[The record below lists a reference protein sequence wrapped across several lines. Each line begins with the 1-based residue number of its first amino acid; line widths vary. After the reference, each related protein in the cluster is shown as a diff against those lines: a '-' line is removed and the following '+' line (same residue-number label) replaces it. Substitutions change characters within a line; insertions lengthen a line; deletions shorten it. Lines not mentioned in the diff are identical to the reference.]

1 MSKMKFKIVI
11 IIFVFFISCKKEE
24 ESLYDSNGVATKLS
38 HLWNT
43 SITDD
48 GGLTSVVLGL
58 GILDIQGNVLVGGG
72 DSKGSRKILNLNQE
86 NGKILWSWKDIQ
98 SLKLDP
104 NTKDPIY
111 IDREAYYVSN
121 NKMYFNYGSSSYCLN
136 LDNGTTT
143 WKYKTDLNN
152 FSINAGID
160 NYYFSSNFDYFKDN
174 DEKLYTGSID
184 PYKKEGVLLIPN
196 YTSAGSP
203 DVFWKLG
210 RITQIAAFKK
220 NEDIFI
226 AFTVSNPIASNE
238 PTNAIAITELNLY
251 NFSQKKWVYQK
262 VVINP
267 YKETSG
273 CGFLTFKDERLYFAS
288 SKAIHCNDAMTGK
301 EVWRANIGTFSF
313 FSSMAIEKG
322 RFYAACE
329 DRFLYCLDTNTG
341 QVLWK
346 EQNTGTC
353 SPMSYLN
360 GVLYYLGGGD
370 GKLHAVDADTG
381 KHLWKLISP
390 DVTKN
395 SGAFFYGLCAA
406 VPGKNGKKG
415 RVIGTT
421 GLNAYCFEAVR

>member
-1 MSKMKFKIVI
+1 MKYI
-11 IIFVFFISCKKEE
+11 ILIFSMVFTFACKKTEE
-24 ESLYDSNGVATKLS
+24 TIYDSTGVATKLS

-48 GGLTSVVLGL
+48 GGLTPVVLGL
-58 GILDIQGNVLVGGG
+58 GITDINGNVLVGGG
-72 DSKGSRKILNLNQE
+72 NKRGDRKILKLNSE
-86 NGKILWSWKDIQ
+86 DGNVLWSWNDIQ

-104 NTKDPIY
+104 NIKDAIY
-111 IDREAYYVSN
+111 IDREAYFISN
-121 NKMYFNYGSSSYCLN
+121 SNMYFNYGSSSYCLN
-136 LDNGTTT
+136 LHNGSTV

-160 NYYFSSNFDYFKDN
+160 NYYFSSNFDYFNNN
-174 DEKLYTGSID
+174 DEKLYVGSIQ
-184 PYKKEGVLLIPN
+184 PYKKEEMLLTPS
-196 YTSAGSP
+196 YTSAGFP
-203 DVFWKLG
+203 DAFWKLG
-210 RITQIAAFKK
+210 RITQIATFKK
-220 NEDIFI
+220 DGDIFVT
-226 AFTVSNPIASNE
+226 FSVSNPIANDE
-238 PTNAIAITELNLY
+238 PNNAIAITELNLY

-262 VVINP
+262 VAINSN
-267 YKETSG
+267 KETSG
-273 CGFLTFKDERLYFAS
+273 CGFLTFKEGKIYFAS

-301 EVWRANIGTFSF
+301 EIWRSNIGTFSF
-313 FSSMAIEKG
+313 FSSMAIENG

-329 DRFLYCLDTNTG
+329 DRFLYCLDINTG

-353 SPMSYLN
+353 SPISYLN

-381 KHLWKLISP
+381 KHLWKLNSP
-390 DVTKN
+390 DITKN

-406 VPGKNGKKG
+406 VPGKNGQKG

-421 GLNAYCFEAVR
+421 GLNAYCFEAIR